1 MGDADSG
8 SDGSSSSLGMLFLR
22 RTAAILGIYAVGY
35 LELSPAWLV
44 GGIILSVMR
53 EKWSRQKKTKRA
65 LARAIALNSE
75 QVTLAKLQDLPS
87 WVRMGRRGEGGAVGW
102 GSGGCDLGI
111 WEWWGLWAIR

>member
-1 MGDADSG
+1 MSDADGSG
-8 SDGSSSSLGMLFLR
+8 GGSSGSLGMLFLR

-87 WVRMGRRGEGGAVGW
+87 WVSGGRGREGGG
-102 GSGGCDLGI
+102 
-111 WEWWGLWAIR
+111 AI

>member
-1 MGDADSG
+1 MGDADGG

-87 WVRMGRRGEGGAVGW
+87 WVRG

-111 WEWWGLWAIR
+111 WEWWGLWAIRW

>member
-1 MGDADSG
+1 MSDADGSG
-8 SDGSSSSLGMLFLR
+8 GSGSLGMLFLR

-87 WVRMGRRGEGGAVGW
+87 WVSESDGGERG
-102 GSGGCDLGI
+102 LGQYCLVQ
-111 WEWWGLWAIR
+111 W